1 MTQSKVS
8 FHHVLYTKSLSKVQS
23 WCFFTQNISH
33 FIWEGKSTC
42 EDFKCGLIKQP
53 LGLFLFFLFITGKR
67 QLVNPSGGW
76 LAGNHIQKLYLVSV
90 PQTQD
95 VGESYDVFQHLLTT
109 RMRFGKYAS
118 QSRSKAYLDSHS
130 VFSLPKT
137 SMHMFCSKSLHKSL
151 YLQMAHSISRCT
163 MSSLTEQFGFHIRCS
178 RQEFVESAEWPS
190 SLHF

>member
-1 MTQSKVS
+1 MSCIQRVFPKCRVGV
-8 FHHVLYTKSLSKVQS
+8 FSLKIFPILSEKESPLAKTSNV
-23 WCFFTQNISH
+23 
-33 FIWEGKSTC
+33 
-42 EDFKCGLIKQP
+42 DLIKQP

-137 SMHMFCSKSLHKSL
+137 SMHMFCSKSLLKSFINP
-151 YLQMAHSISRCT
+151 YIYRW
-163 MSSLTEQFGFHIRCS
+163 HIAFPDAPCL
-178 RQEFVESAEWPS
+178 P
-190 SLHF
+190 